1 MPFTH
6 PQPLIGSAHAGLLN
20 PLAFSCDCAAHLLL
34 TLAPGAVGPPVAFN
48 LRDVETE
55 EERSELRGWA
65 REFGKSEE
73 ERLAMLARGAE
84 KKAFVANLKRS
95 GRDKMIAAAAALS
108 DEALA
113 DQEKTLLDGLEEV
126 HGVQEKLAVR
136 LPTPHCLCIRIGASV
151 MARM

>member
-1 MPFTH
+1 MPYAH
-6 PQPLIGSAHAGLLN
+6 KQPLIGS
-20 PLAFSCDCAAHLLL
+20 
-34 TLAPGAVGPPVAFN
+34 AVGPPVAFN
-48 LRDVETE
+48 LGDVETE

-73 ERLAMLARGAE
+73 ERLAMVARGAE
-84 KKAFVANLKRS
+84 KEAFVANLKRS

>member
-6 PQPLIGSAHAGLLN
+6 PQPLIGSAHAAALN

-34 TLAPGAVGPPVAFN
+34 TLAPRAVGPPVAFN
-48 LRDVETE
+48 LGDVETE

-95 GRDKMIAAAAALS
+95 GRDKMIAAATALS

-113 DQEKTLLDGLEEV
+113 DQEKTLLDGLEQL
-126 HGVQEKLAVR
+126 HGVQEKLVVR
-136 LPTPHCLCIRIGASV
+136 LPPLRTACASV
-151 MARM
+151 KVRV

>member
-1 MPFTH
+1 MPSH
-6 PQPLIGSAHAGLLN
+6 AQPLIGSAHAAPLN
-20 PLAFSCDCAAHLLL
+20 PFTFSCDCAAHLLL

-48 LRDVETE
+48 LPDVETE

-73 ERLAMLARGAE
+73 ERLAMVARGAE
-84 KKAFVANLKRS
+84 KEAFVANLKRS

-113 DQEKTLLDGLEEV
+113 DQEKTLLDGLEQL
-126 HGVQEKLAVR
+126 HGVQEKLVVR
-136 LPTPHCLCIRIGASV
+136 LPPLPTACASV
-151 MARM
+151 TVRV